1 MLHYTDII
9 AKRAD
14 NGKQQT
20 LLGHITDCLIV
31 LKEIF
36 DREAESI
43 KSFCNKWNLD
53 QESFYRSVFLSV
65 YLHDIA
71 KATTKFQ
78 SNIVQGKHSPKFPH
92 AFFAMPIIVSLYR
105 NQLSNYRL
113 EPDFWIE
120 ACSIFAHH
128 TQLYNNMYDDI
139 NAYATFYKEE
149 LAYFLNSMVAICNK
163 LGFKSYFDLS
173 INPIKIQD
181 MHYDKI
187 FPDEDWELA
196 RHIREFRD
204 MLSQTTRD
212 NLGTH
217 SERIKSIYVFS
228 HSLLKACDQLASKHF
243 DDFAGKDSSS
253 IMIFGSVLKD
263 AGQFFDQIST
273 SQECIFKNIKPFDY
287 QNSIGNRTPE
297 YAILWAPCG
306 RGKTKAALSWA
317 INACRKFGHAKIIFA
332 MPTQITSNAM
342 RIGMSKDN
350 GIERECIGLF
360 HGRSFLTLK
369 AEVAKGEPDEEYSA
383 EELTPEDIKDIKQE
397 NYLGSV
403 FHKPMTVT
411 TVDHVIYSF
420 LHGYSQADYA
430 LGNLLKSVLVFDEV
444 HYYEDKS
451 LQHLITLFRI
461 LRKMKIP
468 HLLMSGTLP
477 EFFLTKVNERNEY
490 DSIVDNEGL
499 QYIPFRIKR
508 RKGYLVSDSAANEN
522 VIKEISRNYNNNLC
536 QFVILNTVAKSQL
549 FYKTLRRKLGEDAN
563 IMLYHSQFTYKDRL
577 EKERKIYELT
587 KKFSWDEVPGKDS
600 SPLVK
605 FLKQNFGLY
614 WIENSKIEKI
624 DNGNT
629 IRISTQNNSL
639 LITLDNKKTIA
650 NLIIDNMK
658 EQRKVYEFIVRREN
672 GKLYIKNKFVLVA
685 TQVIEVSLDISCD
698 VMYTELAPPDAIG
711 QRGGRLNRGGK
722 KSYSNNVEHVMQV
735 FEVQKH
741 HPYTEEI
748 IKLTGKYLK
757 DGEYTYRKIKDICD
771 LVYSNKDLLYSE
783 NFQSLFDE
791 SILFG
796 RPYWQISSGDDEGR
810 PGFEFREGES
820 TVFVVPASIYQG
832 KDENLTP
839 ENEVRIPLWKLLRN
853 MDNTSLFEHI
863 EIGKPRYE
871 KIFWICKLKYDS
883 DVGFYDEVQE
893 DQSIGANII

>member
-1 MLHYTDII
+1 MVMSHYIDII
-9 AKRAD
+9 AKRTA

-20 LLGHITDCLIV
+20 LLGHITDCLTI

-36 DREAESI
+36 EREAESI

-53 QESFYRSVFLSV
+53 QEVFYRSVFLSV

-78 SNIVQGKHSPKFPH
+78 SNIVQGKYSQKFPH
-92 AFFAMPIIVSLYR
+92 AFFAIPIIVSLYR
-105 NQLSNYRL
+105 DQLSKYRL

-120 ACSIFAHH
+120 TCSIFAHH
-128 TQLYNNMYDDI
+128 TQLYDNMYDDI
-139 NAYATFYKEE
+139 NTSVTFHKEE
-149 LAYFLNSMVAICNK
+149 LVYFVNNMMSIYNK
-163 LGFKSYFDLS
+163 LGFKSYFDLL

-181 MHYDKI
+181 IHYDKI
-187 FPDEDWELA
+187 FLDEDWELA

-212 NLGTH
+212 NLGTYG
-217 SERIKSIYVFS
+217 ERIKSIYAFS
-228 HSLLKACDQLASKHF
+228 HSILKACDQLASKHF

-253 IMIFGSVLKD
+253 IMIFGSVLND
-263 AGQFFDQIST
+263 AGQFFDQLST
-273 SQECIFKNIKPFDY
+273 SQEYIFKNTKPFDY
-287 QNSIGNRTPE
+287 QNEIGNSAPE

-306 RGKTKAALSWA
+306 RGKSKAALSWA
-317 INACRKFGHAKIIFA
+317 INACRKFGHTKIIFA

-369 AEVAKGEPDEEYSA
+369 AEVAKGKEDEVYNA
-383 EELTPEDIKDIKQE
+383 EELTSEDIKDIKQE

-403 FHKPMTVT
+403 LHKPITVT
-411 TVDHVIYSF
+411 TVDHVVYSF

-451 LQHLITLFRI
+451 LQHLISLFRI

-477 EFFLTKVNERNEY
+477 AFFLTKVNERNEY
-490 DSIVDNEGL
+490 DSVVDDEGL
-499 QYIPFRIKR
+499 QYIPFRIKMQ
-508 RKGYLVSDSAANEN
+508 KGYLVNDGTANEK
-522 VIKEISRNYNNNLC
+522 VVKEISRNYDNNLC
-536 QFVILNTVAKSQL
+536 QFVLLNTVYKSQL
-549 FYKTLRRKLGEDAN
+549 FYKALRRRLGKDAN
-563 IMLYHSQFTYKDRL
+563 IMLHHSQFTYKDRL
-577 EKERKIYELT
+577 EKECKIYEL
-587 KKFSWDEVPGKDS
+587 
-600 SPLVK
+600 
-605 FLKQNFGLY
+605 
-614 WIENSKIEKI
+614 
-624 DNGNT
+624 
-629 IRISTQNNSL
+629 
-639 LITLDNKKTIA
+639 
-650 NLIIDNMK
+650 
-658 EQRKVYEFIVRREN
+658 
-672 GKLYIKNKFVLVA
+672 IKHKPFVLIA

-698 VMYTELAPPDAIG
+698 LMYTELAPPDAIG

-722 KSYSNNVEHVMQV
+722 KSYSNDVEHVMQV

-741 HPYTEEI
+741 QPYNEEI
-748 IKLTGKYLK
+748 IKLTGQYLK
-757 DGEYTYRKIKDICD
+757 DGEYTYGKIKDVCD
-771 LVYSNKDLLYSE
+771 LVYSNKNLLYSE

-820 TVFVVPASIYQG
+820 TVFVVLPRSI
-832 KDENLTP
+832 KA
-839 ENEVRIPLWKLLRN
+839 K
-853 MDNTSLFEHI
+853 M
-863 EIGKPRYE
+863 
-871 KIFWICKLKYDS
+871 KI
-883 DVGFYDEVQE
+883 
-893 DQSIGANII
+893 

>member
-53 QESFYRSVFLSV
+53 QESFYRSIFLSV

-139 NAYATFYKEE
+139 NAYATFHKEE
-149 LAYFLNSMVAICNK
+149 LAYFLNSMVAICNE
-163 LGFKSYFDLS
+163 LNFKSYFDLS

-181 MHYDKI
+181 ICDDKI

-217 SERIKSIYVFS
+217 GERIKSIYVFS

-253 IMIFGSVLKD
+253 ILTFGSVLKD

-287 QNSIGNRTPE
+287 QNSIGNRTPQ

-306 RGKTKAALSWA
+306 RGKTKAALSWT
-317 INACRKFGHAKIIFA
+317 INACRKFGHTKIIFA

-350 GIERECIGLF
+350 GIEGECVGLF

-369 AEVAKGEPDEEYSA
+369 AEVAKGKAYEEYSA
-383 EELTPEDIKDIKQE
+383 EELTSEDIKDIKQE
-397 NYLGSV
+397 NYLGKV
-403 FHKPMTVT
+403 FHKPITVT

-477 EFFLTKVNERNEY
+477 EFFLKKVNERNEY

-522 VIKEISRNYNNNLC
+522 VIKEISRNYNNKLR
-536 QFVILNTVAKSQL
+536 QFIILNTVAKSQL

-577 EKERKIYELT
+577 EKEHKISEL
-587 KKFSWDEVPGKDS
+587 
-600 SPLVK
+600 
-605 FLKQNFGLY
+605 
-614 WIENSKIEKI
+614 
-624 DNGNT
+624 
-629 IRISTQNNSL
+629 
-639 LITLDNKKTIA
+639 
-650 NLIIDNMK
+650 
-658 EQRKVYEFIVRREN
+658 
-672 GKLYIKNKFVLVA
+672 IKNKPFVLVA

-698 VMYTELAPPDAIG
+698 LMYTELAPPDAIG

-722 KSYSNNVEHVMQV
+722 KSYSNDVEHVMSV

-748 IKLTGKYLK
+748 IKLTGQYLK

-810 PGFEFREGES
+810 PGFEFREDER

-853 MDNTSLFEHI
+853 MDNTSLFEPI